1 MPKRLTPEP
10 QPSRP
15 SRNHRAKA
23 AAPPSLH
30 DDVTEA
36 LRTLGLAL
44 APGALDA
51 ALSGAEKES
60 LSHLQFLHRL
70 LAGPAEAKLAR
81 ALERRI
87 RAAGFRE
94 LTTLQG
100 FDWEFNA
107 QGVDRRSIEQLTT
120 CDFVRRHENVVFVG
134 QSGLGKS
141 RIIQSLGH
149 AACTLGYRVRYRT
162 SSKLLQEF
170 TAAMADGTFNRK
182 LNEYSRLD
190 LLLIDEFGFDRLER
204 EVNARASSFYFR
216 LLEARTGRYSTALAT
231 NIDFSGWGKYL
242 GDPELATAFLDR
254 LVDGAVILKLSGRSY
269 RAHRARPAPDTGQ
282 AD

>member
-1 MPKRLTPEP
+1 V
-10 QPSRP
+10 
-15 SRNHRAKA
+15 
-23 AAPPSLH
+23 APPRLH
-30 DDVTEA
+30 DDVTKA

-51 ALSGAEKES
+51 ALSAAEKES

-70 LAGPAEAKLAR
+70 LAGPAEAKLER

-87 RAAGFRE
+87 SAARFRE
-94 LTTLQG
+94 RTTLDG
-100 FDWEFNA
+100 FDWAFNA
-107 QGVDRRSIEQLTT
+107 QGVDRRSIEQLAT
-120 CDFVRRHENVVFVG
+120 CDFVRRRENVILVG

-141 RIIQSLGH
+141 RILQALGH
-149 AACTLGYRVRYRT
+149 KACTLAYRVRYRT

-170 TAAMADGTFNRK
+170 TAALADGSFARK
-182 LNEYSRLD
+182 LDEYARYE

-204 EVNARASSFYFR
+204 EVQARASTFYYR
-216 LLEARTGRYSTALAT
+216 LLEARTGRYSTVLAT
-231 NIDFSGWGKYL
+231 NIDFSVWGDYL
-242 GDPELATAFLDR
+242 SDPPLATAFLDR

-269 RAHRARPAPDTGQ
+269 RAHRARPVPETGQ